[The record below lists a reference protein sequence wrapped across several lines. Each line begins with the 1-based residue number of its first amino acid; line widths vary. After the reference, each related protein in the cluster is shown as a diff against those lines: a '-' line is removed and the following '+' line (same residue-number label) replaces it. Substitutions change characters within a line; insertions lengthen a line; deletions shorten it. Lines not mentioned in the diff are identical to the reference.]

1 MALGSDPTVI
11 PDFQINA
18 ALGPYGFEST
28 EELNDKIRTYIAL
41 LLKWNRSI
49 SLTTVT
55 EINQILR
62 FHFGESLFARSI
74 LPLENG
80 RLADVGSGAGFPGLA
95 LALASTSLKVT
106 LVESNA
112 KKFTFLNEVIRELR
126 LKNAVALRCRMED
139 VVGPDR
145 HFDFITSR
153 ALGQFSEL
161 LRWSGRQLTSDGR
174 NLLWLGLAD
183 AQVVATEATWNWNQ
197 PVMIPAS
204 EGRVILEG
212 IPKR

>member
-1 MALGSDPTVI
+1 VI
-11 PDFQINA
+11 PDSKINA
-18 ALGPYGFEST
+18 ALAPYGFEST
-28 EELNDKIRTYIAL
+28 AELNDKIRTYIAL

-49 SLTTVT
+49 SLTTISDVDP
-55 EINQILR
+55 ILR

-74 LPLENG
+74 LSLEKG

-95 LALASTSLKVT
+95 LALASPSLKVT
-106 LVESNA
+106 LIESNA

-126 LKNAVALRCRMED
+126 VKNVVALRCRMED
-139 VVGPDR
+139 VTGPDR

-153 ALGQFSEL
+153 ALGQFAEL
-161 LRWSGRQLTSDGR
+161 LRWSGRQLTPIGR
-174 NLLWLGLAD
+174 NLLWLGTSD
-183 AQVVATEATWNWNQ
+183 AQALSAETSWNWNQ

>member
-1 MALGSDPTVI
+1 MI
-11 PDFQINA
+11 PDSQINA
-18 ALGPYGFEST
+18 ALAPYGFEST
-28 EELNDKIRTYIAL
+28 PDLNDKIRTYIAL

-55 EINQILR
+55 EIDQILG

-74 LPLENG
+74 LPLEKG

-95 LALASTSLKVT
+95 LALASPSLKVT
-106 LVESNA
+106 LIESNA

-139 VVGPDR
+139 VTGPDR
-145 HFDFITSR
+145 HFEFITSR
-153 ALGQFSEL
+153 ALGQFAEL
-161 LRWSGRQLTSDGR
+161 LRWSGRQLTSTGR
-174 NLLWLGLAD
+174 NLLWLGIAD
-183 AQVVATEATWNWNQ
+183 VQVLSAETSWTWNQ
-197 PVMIPAS
+197 PVMVPAS